1 MIGILMLRSGKIILR
16 MVGTGLY
23 NSLKAGITKLVDA
36 FGTSQHAKGQ
46 HSANHLQPYW
56 LKSY

>member
-36 FGTSQHAKGQ
+36 FGTSQQAKG
-46 HSANHLQPYW
+46 
-56 LKSY
+56 